1 MSENDQEYIDAVNR
15 VRQSV
20 YNLING
26 FIMVDRKEYER
37 LNRENEALKKAID
50 LLRISLRSHPLP
62 ESYPVNLLQIISNM
76 LDEAEL

>member
-1 MSENDQEYIDAVNR
+1 MSENSQEYIDAVNR

-26 FIMVDRKEYER
+26 FVMVDRKEYER
-37 LNRENEALKKAID
+37 LNRENESLKKAID
-50 LLRISLRSHPLP
+50 LLRISLRNYPLP